1 MTARCLS
8 AFSLSLCLALGACS
22 DQAKPVQGFVLPPG
36 DIEAGQQV
44 FIAYRCFSCH
54 SIPDVE
60 LPERNVE
67 PPFEIVL
74 GGKIL
79 RVNNYGEL
87 LTSVV
92 YPDHVLSPKYQS
104 QLKAA
109 GKEANMTT
117 MPYFGDTM
125 TVTELINLVEFLN
138 AQYTRL
144 QPEVYRD
151 HYPAVL

>member
-1 MTARCLS
+1 MSARRL
-8 AFSLSLCLALGACS
+8 AFVSLLIFLLLGACTE
-22 DQAKPVQGFVLPPG
+22 QQQPVRGFVLPPG

-44 FIAYRCFSCH
+44 FVAYRCYSCH
-54 SIPDVE
+54 TIPDVE
-60 LPERNVE
+60 LPEREVE
-67 PPFEIVL
+67 PPFEIAL

-92 YPDHVLSPKYQS
+92 YPDHVLSSQYKS

-109 GKEANMTT
+109 GKEADLTP
-117 MPYFGDTM
+117 MPYFGDSM

-144 QPEVYRD
+144 QPVYYRG
-151 HYPAVL
+151 HIPAML